1 MMARRSASALL
12 EQGLM
17 EQALGTV
24 TIHPTVLTT
33 VARLTSLAT
42 PGVARMSDEWRL
54 NMERMLGRPGRG
66 SGIGLSIQDNK
77 VMVDL
82 YVVAE
87 PEANLLHLGQTLQN
101 EVSRAIQEMV
111 GMEVLA
117 VNVYIQDVDFPPL
130 LGRR

>member
-1 MMARRSASALL
+1 
-12 EQGLM
+12 M

-66 SGIGLSIQDNK
+66 SGVGLSIQDNK

-130 LGRR
+130 LGRP

>member
-1 MMARRSASALL
+1 
-12 EQGLM
+12 M

-54 NMERMLGRPGRG
+54 NVKRMLGRPGRS
-66 SGIGLSIQDNK
+66 SGVGLSVEDNA
-77 VMVDL
+77 VTIDL

-87 PEANLLHLGQTLQN
+87 PEVNLLHLGQTLQN
-101 EVSRAIQEMV
+101 EVSRAIEDMV
-111 GMEVLA
+111 GMEVSA
-117 VNVYIQDVDFPPL
+117 VNVYIRDVDFPL
-130 LGRR
+130 YK

>member
-1 MMARRSASALL
+1 
-12 EQGLM
+12 
-17 EQALGTV
+17 
-24 TIHPTVLTT
+24 
-33 VARLTSLAT
+33 
-42 PGVARMSDEWRL
+42 
-54 NMERMLGRPGRG
+54 
-66 SGIGLSIQDNK
+66 
-77 VMVDL
+77 MVDL

-130 LGRR
+130 LGRP